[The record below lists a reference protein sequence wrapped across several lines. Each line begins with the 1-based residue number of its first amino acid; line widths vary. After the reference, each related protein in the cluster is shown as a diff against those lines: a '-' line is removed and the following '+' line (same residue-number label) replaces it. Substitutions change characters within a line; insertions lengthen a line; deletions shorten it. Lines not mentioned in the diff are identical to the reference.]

1 MWHNKKALGLALRSA
16 LVGRMGVA
24 GMGKLESEKI
34 YQQPD
39 FTHERRCALIF
50 DPHEKFDFDT
60 ALSLALQVH
69 NGQKD
74 KAGEPYILHPIR
86 VAQRM
91 TSPFLRAAALLH
103 DTLEDVDPLMLAT
116 TKESIRIHL
125 GEAVLCL
132 IGILTRYKGL
142 SYSEYIDNLSLM
154 APARLI
160 KIADLED
167 NLKPSREKNGW
178 HMPTEMRVRYEHA
191 LGILRTVDA
200 AARVVQDQGVMKNRG
215 DITTSTS

>member
-1 MWHNKKALGLALRSA
+1 M
-16 LVGRMGVA
+16 
-24 GMGKLESEKI
+24 
-34 YQQPD
+34 
-39 FTHERRCALIF
+39 F
-50 DPHEKFDFDT
+50 DPCEKFDFDT

-69 NGQKD
+69 HGQKD

-91 TSPFLRAAALLH
+91 NSPFLRAAALLH
-103 DTLEDVDPLMLAT
+103 DTLEDADPLMLAT
-116 TKESIRIHL
+116 TEGSIRSYF
-125 GEAVLCL
+125 GEAFLSLVR
-132 IGILTRYKGL
+132 ILTRSKGQ
-142 SYSEYIDNLSLM
+142 SYNEYIEELSHA

-178 HMPTEMRVRYEHA
+178 RMPTEMRVRYEHV

-200 AARVVQDQGVMKNRG
+200 ADRVVQDEGVMKNRG
-215 DITTSTS
+215 DLTTSKS

>member
-1 MWHNKKALGLALRSA
+1 
-16 LVGRMGVA
+16 
-24 GMGKLESEKI
+24 
-34 YQQPD
+34 
-39 FTHERRCALIF
+39 LIF
-50 DPHEKFDFDT
+50 DPREKFDFDT

-86 VAQRM
+86 VSQRM
-91 TSPFLRAAALLH
+91 TSPLLRAAALLH
-103 DTLEDVDPLMLAT
+103 DTLEDVDPLMIAT
-116 TKESIRIHL
+116 TAGEIRSYF
-125 GEAVLCL
+125 GEILLSLVR
-132 IGILTRYKGL
+132 ILTRSKGQI
-142 SYSEYIDNLSLM
+142 YSEYIDNLSLI

-178 HMPTEMRVRYEHA
+178 HMPTKMRVRYEHA
-191 LGILRTVDA
+191 LGVLRTIDA
-200 AARVVQDQGVMKNRG
+200 AARVVPDEGVMKRGG